1 MSAVAECLSRL
12 TLGEPQVH
20 LNLSLF
26 PLLGDGVAEPGYLL
40 LDEALAQGCAC
51 VTELSEAGSV
61 PELRFVN
68 ACERP
73 VLLLDGEELVGA
85 KQTLLPKLVESA
97 ALDAID
103 TGEAAAAPQ
112 APEEPRRFLEEA
124 AQAGIERFAAVGE
137 GEDLRL
143 LGAHLTGGALLVQG
157 RVVHLC
163 AFRLNAGAGFGSKPG
178 GSRLARA
185 SQRRWVRP

>member
-12 TLGEPQVH
+12 TLGEPQVYQ
-20 LNLSLF
+20 NLSLF

-40 LDEALAQGCAC
+40 LDEALAQGC
-51 VTELSEAGSV
+51 
-61 PELRFVN
+61 
-68 ACERP
+68 
-73 VLLLDGEELVGA
+73 VLLPGPGPARCLFALNGRVLSLDLFDGA
-85 KQTLLPKLVESA
+85 GTLSVLLPKLVESA

-103 TGEAAAAPQ
+103 TGEAAAAPE

-143 LGAHLTGGALLVQG
+143 LGPHLTGGALLVQG
-157 RVVHLC
+157 LVVHLC
-163 AFRLNAGAGFGSKPG
+163 AFRLNAGAGTRALGT
-178 GSRLARA
+178 RITRA
-185 SQRRWVRP
+185 SQRGRVRT

>member
-51 VTELSEAGSV
+51 VTEVSEAGSV

-103 TGEAAAAPQ
+103 AGEPAVAQEAS
-112 APEEPRRFLEEA
+112 EPRHFLEEA

-185 SQRRWVRP
+185 SQSRWVRP

>member
-40 LDEALAQGCAC
+40 LHEALAQGGAC

-103 TGEAAAAPQ
+103 AGEPADAQEAS
-112 APEEPRRFLEEA
+112 EPRHFLEEA
-124 AQAGIERFAAVGE
+124 AQAEVERFAAVGE

-143 LGAHLTGGALLVQG
+143 LGARLTGGALLVQG

-163 AFRLNAGAGFGSKPG
+163 AFRLNAGAGTRAG
-178 GSRLARA
+178 GTRIARA
-185 SQRRWVRP
+185 SQRHWVRP